1 MFSKSINL
9 KSFKINKNKK
19 KIQNKLK
26 ILLSEKNQL
35 IKSLSENYKDN
46 YDFKK
51 IKGKKNF
58 RLIGMGG
65 SILGSEAIYSFLK
78 EKIKKKV
85 YFFNDMNSN
94 FIKDLKNTADFDKT
108 LFIIISKSGSTTETP
123 SLLSSNQI

>member
-35 IKSLSENYKDN
+35 IKSLSKNYKDS

-51 IKGKKNF
+51 ILSHSDTLYN
-58 RLIGMGG
+58 RVV
-65 SILGSEAIYSFLK
+65 
-78 EKIKKKV
+78 EKRW
-85 YFFNDMNSN
+85 
-94 FIKDLKNTADFDKT
+94 T
-108 LFIIISKSGSTTETP
+108 L
-123 SLLSSNQI
+123 